1 MENRILKFLR
11 FGHQKQLVVI
21 QAFAI
26 QLGVRMA
33 LHVVP
38 FYRILRFLNR
48 LQSINMEGMEG
59 GKAVFMRQMVRIN
72 TTPDVLA
79 WAVRSTSR
87 YVPGSK
93 CLCQAITGQIL
104 MSLNGLSTELRI
116 GVQKLDTEPLA
127 AHAWLIQQGKI
138 LIGNLPN
145 LADYVP
151 LPALPGGPR

>member
-1 MENRILKFLR
+1 MENRILKYLR
-11 FGHQKQLVVI
+11 YGPQKQMVVI
-21 QAFAI
+21 LAFAV

-33 LHVVP
+33 LYVVP

-48 LQSINMEGMEG
+48 LQSMDLHG
-59 GKAVFMRQMVRIN
+59 GKADFMKRLGPMDA
-72 TTPDVLA
+72 TPDVLA
-79 WAVRSTSR
+79 WAVQSTSR
-87 YVPGSK
+87 FVPGSK

-116 GVQKLDTEPLA
+116 GVQKLDTEPLS
-127 AHAWLIQQGKI
+127 AHAWLIQQGKV

-151 LPALPGGPR
+151 LPSLPGGPR

>member
-1 MENRILKFLR
+1 M
-11 FGHQKQLVVI
+11 VVI
-21 QAFAI
+21 HAFAI
-26 QLGVRMA
+26 QLGVRMV
-33 LHVVP
+33 LPVVP

-48 LQSINMEGMEG
+48 LQSMGIQGE
-59 GKAVFMRQMVRIN
+59 KVFLMRQFGRIDA
-72 TTPDVLA
+72 TPDMLA

-87 YVPGSK
+87 FVPGSK

-116 GVQKLDTEPLA
+116 GVQKLDTEPFA
-127 AHAWLIQQGKI
+127 AHAWLIRQGKI

-151 LPALPGGPR
+151 LPALPRGHAQSDAR